1 GYILY
6 IFCLT
11 GSCLGGVMFVVRA
24 VGRVAGDLTSGPG
37 QLATKG
43 GGSVAVKSNCFL
55 QRNLIA
61 PSYSA
66 LGGNTPHTTARKI
79 EVAKTSIAFPSVKEK
94 IMAFQEAV
102 QQCSNS
108 PINNTTLK
116 ELSVVKVST
125 SLNHSGVLNHS
136 SVLSVSSETTPP
148 QDKKGLMVFLGKDG
162 VGEQALNILGQQIPR
177 TLKGKA
183 PYDILFMSQSVKV
196 DYEKKAQQYV
206 VDSLSDADLKSKNV
220 NVAIGAAVKTTYKNN
235 RLLTPEELDI
245 NSYKKSLY
253 SWSW

>member
-1 GYILY
+1 
-6 IFCLT
+6 
-11 GSCLGGVMFVVRA
+11 M
-24 VGRVAGDLTSGPG
+24 
-37 QLATKG
+37 
-43 GGSVAVKSNCFL
+43 
-55 QRNLIA
+55 
-61 PSYSA
+61 
-66 LGGNTPHTTARKI
+66 GGNTPHTTARKI
-79 EVAKTSIAFPSVKEK
+79 EVAKTSIAFPSVKER

-116 ELSVVKVST
+116 ELSVVKVSS

-148 QDKKGLMVFLGKDG
+148 QNKEGLMVFLGKDG

-183 PYDILFMSQSVKV
+183 PYDILFMSQSVKA

-220 NVAIGAAVKTTYKNN
+220 NVAIGAAVKTTYKN
-235 RLLTPEELDI
+235 DI
-245 NSYKKSLY
+245 
-253 SWSW
+253 